1 MTEPTMSLKKLQ
13 GKVAIVTGDATGIGE
28 GTAHLFAQ
36 HGVHTVVI
44 ADVQDEKGRLVAASI
59 GLDRC
64 SYYHCDVADE
74 EQVKAMVDWTMQ
86 TFGQLD
92 IMFSNAGIG
101 SSSDQLLLDLDF
113 SQFDR
118 LFAINVRGMTACVKH
133 AGACDGGAAREG
145 EHCVHGECDR

>member
-13 GKVAIVTGDATGIGE
+13 GKVAIVTGGATGIGE

-36 HGVHTVVI
+36 HGAHAVVI
-44 ADVQDEKGRLVAASI
+44 ADVQDEKGRLVAALI

-74 EQVKAMVDWTMQ
+74 EQVKAMVDWIMQ

-92 IMFSNAGIG
+92 IMFSNAGIA
-101 SSSDQLLLDLDF
+101 SSSD
-113 SQFDR
+113 
-118 LFAINVRGMTACVKH
+118 
-133 AGACDGGAAREG
+133 
-145 EHCVHGECDR
+145 